1 MPFAVAGAA
10 IGAGVSASGAS
21 SAADAAQKQAEAQ
34 LAWQKQ
40 IYNEAQGNINPY
52 INFGQANIP
61 NYQNALN
68 AYQNAIP
75 SYFDATQ
82 QYQNAVNLYP
92 SLQQGYQQAMD
103 KYGNTINQ
111 FSNAVPSM
119 TTPYGMSQY
128 QQSPLYTPMVTNLA
142 ELQATP
148 GYQMQLQQGLQA
160 INNSAAAKGGLL
172 SGANEMALNN
182 YAQNQAATGF
192 QDAWQRAQT
201 AYGNA
206 FSQNLQ
212 GQQQTANVLGQQAN
226 LYNVGTNQAGNAA
239 NLGQNYAVLQG
250 QVPSLYAGGMNLYN
264 QNVSNYGNAAGVGLT
279 AANNLASV
287 GQNSSISNAYQNLGN
302 ANAAAAGAPYA
313 ALGQGIGNMGS
324 ALGSAYD
331 SGNLSKIGDWFSGI
345 GGGYQTGNGPLSSY
359 QS

>member
-21 SAADAAQKQAEAQ
+21 SAANAAQNQAEAQ

-226 LYNVGTNQAGNAA
+226 LYNTAA
-239 NLGQNYAVLQG
+239 NQ
-250 QVPSLYAGGMNLYN
+250 YN
-264 QNVSNYGNAAGVGLT
+264 QNVANYGTASGVGLT
-279 AANNLASV
+279 AANNLAGI

>member
-21 SAADAAQKQAEAQ
+21 SAANAAQNQAEAQ

-40 IYNEAQGNINPY
+40 IYNQAQGNMNPY
-52 INFGQANIP
+52 INFGQANLP
-61 NYQNALN
+61 NYQAAL
-68 AYQNAIP
+68 
-75 SYFDATQ
+75 S
-82 QYQNAVNLYP
+82 
-92 SLQQGYQQAMD
+92 GYGGAMD
-103 KYGNTINQ
+103 QYGNTINQ
-111 FSNAVPSM
+111 FSNAIPSM

-128 QQSPLYTPMVTNLA
+128 QQSPLYTPMVNNLA

-160 INNSAAAKGGLL
+160 INNSAAAQGGLL

-192 QDAWQRAQT
+192 QSAWQRAQT

-226 LYNVGTNQAGNAA
+226 LYNTAA
-239 NLGQNYAVLQG
+239 NQ
-250 QVPSLYAGGMNLYN
+250 YN
-264 QNVSNYGNAAGVGLT
+264 QNVANYGTASGVGLT
-279 AANNLASV
+279 AANDLAGI

-313 ALGQGIGNMGS
+313 AWGQGIGNMGS

-331 SGNLSKIGDWFSGI
+331 SGNLSGIGNWFSGI